1 MDNNKLKPQSVRQKS
16 VKKGVKHPPSNKK
29 VPVKTGKHQMNLSG
43 LSSPKTIDYS
53 KVMEKYGNI
62 IEGETPRKT
71 YSSSKKRLNNKDI
84 LENYKT
90 HSNFTKKLRPKSA
103 INDNYNNTTNN
114 FDLEDIS
121 TYSNFTNT
129 KRTNTNR
136 NNTLSNN
143 YNIYDRVN
151 SEMLT
156 LQHKLETAEAKISL
170 LEEEKKRNYYSNN
183 IIQRNNISSNNG
195 IDKTQLTTLIQQI
208 EILKK

>member
-1 MDNNKLKPQSVRQKS
+1 MDNNRLKPKSLRQKS
-16 VKKGVKHPPSNKK
+16 VKKGAKHPPSNKK
-29 VPVKTGKHQMNLSG
+29 VPNKPGKHQINLSG

-53 KVMEKYGNI
+53 KVMEKYGKI
-62 IEGETPRKT
+62 IEGETPKKT

-84 LENYKT
+84 LENYKAY
-90 HSNFTKKLRPKSA
+90 SNFTKKLRPKSA
-103 INDNYNNTTNN
+103 INDNHNNTTNN

-129 KRTNTNR
+129 KRTNINNHR
-136 NNTLSNN
+136 NNTLTNN
-143 YNIYDRVN
+143 YKTYDRVN

-170 LEEEKKRNYYSNN
+170 LEEEKKRNFYCNN
-183 IIQRNNISSNNG
+183 IIKRNSSNNE